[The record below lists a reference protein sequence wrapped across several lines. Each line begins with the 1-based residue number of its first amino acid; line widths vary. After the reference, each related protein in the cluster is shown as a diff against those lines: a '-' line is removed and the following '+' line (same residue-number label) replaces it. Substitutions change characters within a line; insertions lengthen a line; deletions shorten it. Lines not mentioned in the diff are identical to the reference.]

1 MVAVLNHKKF
11 SWHNQPLDLEFG
23 AAWGRD
29 DGQGEG
35 LYQMLGQLSW
45 LSEQAGSER
54 RVLALDEEQDLVV
67 DQTTEQVRLLMRV
80 KQVLKDRALMLY
92 AQPGYCGPY
101 LIEMWSETSADPL
114 AEVAKARDWVKARMA
129 RAGLMEAA

>member
-1 MVAVLNHKKF
+1 MMGVDCKRQIIRALQPLLGAADKVFQVPGSELILVLDGPEPSSRLNHMVAVLNHKKF

-54 RVLALDEEQDLVV
+54 RCWRWTRSRIWWWIKLPSRCASLCASS
-67 DQTTEQVRLLMRV
+67 
-80 KQVLKDRALMLY
+80 KCSK
-92 AQPGYCGPY
+92 
-101 LIEMWSETSADPL
+101 I
-114 AEVAKARDWVKARMA
+114 AR
-129 RAGLMEAA
+129 